1 MCLPDGAHASEEEFI
16 YFHLPPVPAWKK
28 YPQSTLFGLA
38 CFRQINAEDLVNKTA
53 DVTRTKV
60 QKAVVIIATQP
71 ILGSIRSKLG
81 LVTQAFF
88 AQRDFTKI
96 EILDTL
102 YENLDTSVK
111 MPFADNT
118 LYSGISLRE
127 LLFKFRH
134 KTLQLILVF
143 GQKVERLSA
152 YQYGLISLFP
162 ELLRHLE
169 DVGSPE
175 LDNVDIKIRPHRRST
190 LLSSTRSM
198 DLLRQY
204 HSEAHKAKM
213 IQLGHPLKIFGK
225 NSFFQPYIPL
235 QQIDLIMSPETKSF
249 LVGTSNS
256 IFTHH
261 RGCSLDAVAYAD
273 SGNLE
278 FPNPQMA
285 QLVSLTAADRKF
297 MDGKYSIAPKLLK
310 PLLAT
315 WTAEDDMTMN
325 QQIEFEGSDEDIRSR
340 FEVYLT
346 QMLAS
351 VKYNHDTLP
360 STLEPGAKKLD
371 YVSEYHMPFIKAW
384 EASDSYHT
392 WMSVVD
398 KDALQ
403 MINPGH
409 PFHGYSALGEISTH
423 FSAKLSEF
431 SRTISPVQNNLAKAI
446 STASGTVTSSV
457 TDAVTIMSDPAQQQ
471 NIQASANQLLGTF
484 SAWYSQKRK
493 DWIPNTATASGLS
506 LEVKGEDTEEGYQ
519 LLEVDSQQSSPA
531 LAIKAHVLE
540 DLTPE
545 SPELPI
551 LSKTSISA
559 ADHKDPSLHKGA
571 MQNDKSDTAI
581 SSNQ

>member
-134 KTLQLILVF
+134 KTLQLVKLLLLRKRILVF

-261 RGCSLDAVAYAD
+261 RGCSLDAVAY
-273 SGNLE
+273 
-278 FPNPQMA
+278 
-285 QLVSLTAADRKF
+285 VSK
-297 MDGKYSIAPKLLK
+297 
-310 PLLAT
+310 
-315 WTAEDDMTMN
+315 
-325 QQIEFEGSDEDIRSR
+325 
-340 FEVYLT
+340 V
-346 QMLAS
+346 
-351 VKYNHDTLP
+351 
-360 STLEPGAKKLD
+360 
-371 YVSEYHMPFIKAW
+371 
-384 EASDSYHT
+384 
-392 WMSVVD
+392 
-398 KDALQ
+398 
-403 MINPGH
+403 
-409 PFHGYSALGEISTH
+409 
-423 FSAKLSEF
+423 
-431 SRTISPVQNNLAKAI
+431 
-446 STASGTVTSSV
+446 
-457 TDAVTIMSDPAQQQ
+457 
-471 NIQASANQLLGTF
+471 
-484 SAWYSQKRK
+484 WY
-493 DWIPNTATASGLS
+493 
-506 LEVKGEDTEEGYQ
+506 
-519 LLEVDSQQSSPA
+519 
-531 LAIKAHVLE
+531 
-540 DLTPE
+540 
-545 SPELPI
+545 
-551 LSKTSISA
+551 
-559 ADHKDPSLHKGA
+559 
-571 MQNDKSDTAI
+571 
-581 SSNQ
+581 